1 MNFDLFLNSISKIEQ
16 APLPGQAS
24 QFKMSPPYRMDLIEK
39 QAEAMKSSK
48 RAGVLAL
55 FYPDTLQNTNLIL
68 ILRKTYKGV
77 HSAQVGF
84 PGGKLE
90 PQDESLEYTAVRE
103 TQEEVGVPLKD
114 IKVIKAM
121 TEVYIPPS
129 NFTVHPFMGITMKTP
144 KFVKQ
149 DDEVEDLIEVTL
161 KDFIDDNLMT
171 SQLIMTSLQKEV
183 EVPAFHFN
191 GHIVWGAT
199 AMMLNEVKDLLKTVL

>member
-129 NFTVHPFMGITMKTP
+129 NFTVHPFMGITTKTP

-191 GHIVWGAT
+191 VHIVWGAT